1 MYLPK
6 SSVVL
11 PILPFINPLL
21 WHVVVLLIANLYRA
35 QQTLRGESL
44 GTNCCLKI
52 PFIGLLVK
60 EDKSIKTYIG

>member
-6 SSVVL
+6 FSVVL
-11 PILPFINPLL
+11 PILLFINPLL
-21 WHVVVLLIANLYRA
+21 WHVVVLLVADLYRA
-35 QQTLRGESL
+35 QQTLRGKSL

-52 PFIGLLVK
+52 SFTGLLVK

>member
-21 WHVVVLLIANLYRA
+21 WYVVVLLIANLYRA
-35 QQTLRGESL
+35 QQTFRGESL

-52 PFIGLLVK
+52 SFTGLLV
-60 EDKSIKTYIG
+60 

>member
-6 SSVVL
+6 SSAVL

-44 GTNCCLKI
+44 GTSFCLKI
-52 PFIGLLVK
+52 PFTGLLVK

>member
-52 PFIGLLVK
+52 PFTGLLVR